1 MRVTR
6 ISLTDLLNGAGANPD
21 QRQALADVLRS
32 NGTVA
37 ARLLE
42 TRADGASVL
51 ELGSVRVTLKLA
63 AAYAPGDV
71 LWISLDDS
79 AKTAAA
85 APEVKLSRSAQLL
98 QEIQKPVLNQI
109 LTEIEATEP
118 MTRPAAAP
126 ADMARALQHAVRSS
140 GLFYESHL
148 AGWVSGQVPLEAI
161 REEPQ
166 ARVADPAAASA
177 AGSEARETVHPR
189 LEHLVR
195 QQLDTLERQSI
206 AWRGFLWPQQ
216 EAEMVISGEPQMAGE
231 DAPRA
236 WRVHLD
242 MTLPTLGPLKIDLAL
257 NGRRLDVR
265 LQSSDAAVPALR
277 EGRGALAHAL
287 GAHDLDVNPIRVA
300 AGA

>member
-6 ISLTDLLNGAGANPD
+6 ISLADLLNGAGANPQ
-21 QRQALADVLRS
+21 QRHQLAELLRS

-37 ARLLE
+37 AHLLE

-51 ELGSVRVTLKLA
+51 ELGTLRVTLKLA

-71 LWISLDDS
+71 LWISLDDT
-79 AKTAAA
+79 AKATAV
-85 APEVKLSRSAQLL
+85 PTEVKLSRSAQLL
-98 QEIQKPVLNQI
+98 QELQKPSTNQMV
-109 LTEIEATEP
+109 TEVEAAEP
-118 MTRPAAAP
+118 MTQPAAAP
-126 ADMARALQHAVRSS
+126 EVMARALQHAVRSS

-148 AGWVSGQVPLEAI
+148 AGWVSGRIALAEI

-166 ARVADPAAASA
+166 AKIADSTATA
-177 AGSEARETVHPR
+177 AGEQRETVHPR

-216 EAEMVISGEPQMAGE
+216 EAEMVISGEPQMPGD
-231 DAPRA
+231 DAARA

-257 NGRRLDVR
+257 SGRRLDVR
-265 LQSSDAAVPALR
+265 LQSADAVVPTLR
-277 EGRGALAHAL
+277 EGRAALAHAL
-287 GAHDLDVNPIRVA
+287 RAHEIEVNPIHVA